1 MSIHQ
6 YPEDYTENENRHYFQ
21 SRNPNEK
28 TSDFDAENDFNG
40 ADHQTAN
47 PANKQPYAFRGDD
60 TEEKTGPGDALLH
73 DRDDSLTQDEPHD
86 ADPQQ
91 TKPGQRRTGS
101 ADGD

>member
-28 TSDFDAENDFNG
+28 TSDFDAENDFAG
-40 ADHQTAN
+40 ASHQTAN
-47 PANKQPYAFRGDD
+47 PANKQPYREDEGQN
-60 TEEKTGPGDALLH
+60 TGPGDALLH

-91 TKPGQRRTGS
+91 TKAGQRRTGS
-101 ADGD
+101 GADRN